1 LIETTEREWP
11 LPSRDL
17 DQNPLPI
24 ETLPEGNPLFRIS
37 KTDRS
42 TPIFF
47 GQRQPHRFD
56 VSVGVMY
63 AGLDEHIAFRETI
76 LHGRKIVK
84 RLDVDKDE
92 RCGLLAQSSI
102 SRFFFDR
109 ELKLV
114 QAYDDGLLEIGAN
127 DNISRED
134 SRLYTQQWSKAFWEH
149 PDRVD
154 GIIYRSRWDENRF
167 CVALYS
173 DRVAGVLSIDSP
185 EPLLGENFRPM
196 LVSITR
202 TYGFKLKR
210 R

>member
-1 LIETTEREWP
+1 MIETTEQEWP
-11 LPSRDL
+11 LPSGDL
-17 DQNPLPI
+17 NPTI
-24 ETLPEGNPLFRIS
+24 ETLPEGKPLFRIS

-76 LHGRKIVK
+76 LHGREIVK
-84 RLDVDKDE
+84 RLDLDKDE

-102 SRFFFDR
+102 SRFAFDR

-114 QAYDDGLLEIGAN
+114 QAYGDGLLKIGAN
-127 DNISRED
+127 SNISRED

-149 PDRVD
+149 RDRVD
-154 GIIYRSRWDENRF
+154 GIIYCSRWDENRF

-173 DRVAGVLSIDSP
+173 DRVAGVLSIDHS
-185 EPLLGENFRPM
+185 EPLLGEDFRHT
-196 LVSITR
+196 LVDIAR